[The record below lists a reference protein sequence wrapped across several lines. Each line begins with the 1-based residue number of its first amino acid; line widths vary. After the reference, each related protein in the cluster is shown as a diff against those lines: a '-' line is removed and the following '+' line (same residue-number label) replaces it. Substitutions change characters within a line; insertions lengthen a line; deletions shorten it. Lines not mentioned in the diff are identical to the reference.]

1 METLGRRASR
11 SVGVDRASCLG
22 AMSAASEALDRQ
34 DLPGAAAG
42 LIRAGTFDPFYPE
55 PRVLLKELLPI
66 VAAA

>member
-1 METLGRRASR
+1 METLGSTASR

-42 LIRAGTFDPFYPE
+42 LIRAATFDPFDPE
-55 PRVLLKELLPI
+55 PRVLLKELLPL